1 MSTTRHNGRMNLTKL
16 RTVWLSLLGLA
27 VVVAWAIVLTIAV
40 HVSEILLDTLG
51 AIVELAA
58 LTP

>member
-1 MSTTRHNGRMNLTKL
+1 MNLTKL